1 MLTYCWGQTRFSS
14 FFLTHFY
21 GFVFFSFFA
30 VRCWMWPSRTSSWGL
45 WSQPAPDLACPKLS
59 RCFDRFLRASCVWK
73 WPSAVRFLTHSHQ
86 TVFFWWFRL
95 GAPFHCIWLAHLWHL
110 FSIRFT
116 YVSQC
121 CSQALPLGTVREVLD
136 VPLQDWVLE
145 RFDIHNEVQI
155 DSWNLVTFTMTHV
168 QPGVEI
174 YLTRGKAKCFVSTCG
189 VAADNMRTSQ
199 ASSMIVFASAL
210 VLTFCVAFSFL
221 FFSSLPFFV
230 GDFFSCFFLLQ
241 VNLRA
246 ANRLGWQ
253 GKDGEKPFV
262 GMRLCSNHRRLAC
275 WPYTEHKRTIERQA
289 INMYASC
296 LFFSVRQVQTVAWGG
311 VHPQFSLSLSL
322 SVWPSCRRV
331 GWNAPQQRRKRRP
344 GRTRKLRCRL
354 SWHVFSCV
362 FFFGEFDPLWGCRPV
377 KASRPDDGGQAEEG
391 SSGADWVGMFSAP
404 FFGGGNLTCF
414 EAAAVSK
421 AKAKAIAACTFLLR
435 WLLCGRRL
443 RLPWRR
449 RRRRLQGECVF
460 LHFLLWFWC
469 LFFKGTTAI
478 PIGVLVCYL
487 CNENHLTLCDTKTL
501 IPSRT
506 WTPSQWIDWG
516 EMSLCQWAHFHGRDG
531 LRDEGQIASV
541 SPFHLGSWLLSFV
554 CSLFGGGF
562 WLWCF
567 SLKYPGFL
575 QLLHRSPSQYKRFA
589 DRPRLELDRLPRK
602 KKTLIPSGATNKTAL
617 NSYRFCF
624 LFFVWYNSKEKGK
637 YFRIMLTSSFGP
649 WWLVGLMFERRN
661 WW

>member
-1 MLTYCWGQTRFSS
+1 MSLCAIPNLCPDMQVSVLLVLLHQVAISNRMAGFCYTQFCKLTSRRFPSACS
-14 FFLTHFY
+14 PQRFLTSTFSRVTATE
-21 GFVFFSFFA
+21 FVTWNFCVIRVSLTLSRWCRCICRTMRIYIEKAAIKTKILSKGRLFICERWNLTTCWRIVEAKPDSPRSFWLTFMGSFFFSFFA

-73 WPSAVRFLTHSHQ
+73 WPSAIRFLTHSHQ

-174 YLTRGKAKCFVSTCG
+174 YLTWGKAKCFVSTCG

-210 VLTFCVAFSFL
+210 VLTFCVAFSSL

-296 LFFSVRQVQTVAWGG
+296 LFFFVRQVQTVAWGG

-404 FFGGGNLTCF
+404 FFGGGEFDLLRGCRRVEGQSEGDSCLYIPF
-414 EAAAVSK
+414 ALAALRPSIEAAVK
-421 AKAKAIAACTFLLR
+421 AKAK
-435 WLLCGRRL
+435 
-443 RLPWRR
+443 
-449 RRRRLQGECVF
+449 
-460 LHFLLWFWC
+460 
-469 LFFKGTTAI
+469 TTAR
-478 PIGVLVCYL
+478 GMCVLAFSSLVLV
-487 CNENHLTLCDTKTL
+487 
-501 IPSRT
+501 
-506 WTPSQWIDWG
+506 
-516 EMSLCQWAHFHGRDG
+516 
-531 LRDEGQIASV
+531 
-541 SPFHLGSWLLSFV
+541 FV
-554 CSLFGGGF
+554 F
-562 WLWCF
+562 
-567 SLKYPGFL
+567 
-575 QLLHRSPSQYKRFA
+575 
-589 DRPRLELDRLPRK
+589 
-602 KKTLIPSGATNKTAL
+602 
-617 NSYRFCF
+617 
-624 LFFVWYNSKEKGK
+624 
-637 YFRIMLTSSFGP
+637 
-649 WWLVGLMFERRN
+649 
-661 WW
+661 